1 MGTHPIFESDFDC
14 LTDSQIGC
22 SNGTIGPRSTQ
33 KEARRLPGLS
43 RQKGPRPAERQASR
57 SPQATCY
64 HQARC
69 VLPKAYA
76 NEERLEITRKRQAK
90 KNGNIYVP
98 GEPKLALVVR
108 IRGINQVSP
117 RVKKILQLL
126 RLRQIGNAVFVKL
139 NQATVMMLNIAQP
152 YITWGYPNVKT
163 VKELMY
169 KRGHGKVNGQRI
181 PFTDNAVIEGSLGS
195 LGIQSIEDLI
205 HEIYSVGPNF
215 KRANNFLWPFKLST
229 PTGGYRRV
237 NNHFVEGGDFGN
249 REDKINNLV
258 RRMN

>member
-1 MGTHPIFESDFDC
+1 MG
-14 LTDSQIGC
+14 
-22 SNGTIGPRSTQ
+22 
-33 KEARRLPGLS
+33 
-43 RQKGPRPAERQASR
+43 
-57 SPQATCY
+57 
-64 HQARC
+64 
-69 VLPKAYA
+69 
-76 NEERLEITRKRQAK
+76 EITRKRQAK

-229 PTGGYRRV
+229 PTGGFRSRKFKHYIQ
-237 NNHFVEGGDFGN
+237 GGDTGN
-249 REDKINNLV
+249 REENINALI
-258 RRMN
+258 RQMN